1 MKVPWLQILL
11 QCCCL
16 WIFTSQ
22 AQWVPVAPQWGSH
35 WMYDVH
41 FKDQNGVTVGQRGL
55 ITTSS
60 DSGYTWTTRP
70 HASGYELNRIG
81 YAGGNTYY
89 ACGEKGEVIRSSN
102 LGHHWSRTP
111 VPSAETLNSISFINT
126 QTGWVAGENGGLF
139 KTVNGGS
146 TWQKN
151 DSIQSGTQ
159 GIAYVK
165 FFNDTAGV
173 VVFRN
178 GTAKRTTNG
187 GLTWVG
193 YATGLSNVYVR
204 DASFTSLTRGCFLW
218 GYQFH
223 TVVSMR
229 QTMNGNTFS
238 DITSY
243 TCIANENLSRII
255 MMNDSSMYLL
265 NNFNM
270 AAYSTNSAATWSKE
284 YFSGLPYAGPL
295 IFGYF
300 FPNRAAIVLMAE
312 GYVLR
317 RAAHGGWTNLRNA
330 PPVPVTTNYWT
341 FSDLLYQDTLRA
353 VAMYKDLT
361 RTLFLRSAN
370 GGKNWDITD
379 TVTPATL
386 YYSRASANKVF
397 MLTTNGQVYK
407 STDTGSTWSS
417 TNTCPC
423 KTTTQQVVSYRFF
436 DDTGYLFC
444 SDKSLYYTAN
454 GGLSWNLRSSRPSFT
469 QVVSVNTTKWFALS
483 NSGIKGSF
491 YLYRSANA
499 GISWDSVSVNGV
511 IPGADFSAGIYAMQ
525 DSILFMTA
533 QYQDSAAPFY
543 KTIHRLFR
551 SSNDGNIWK
560 EMSVGG
566 PRKSG
571 DVLTVPYAPAL
582 FTSSGGSVWMWGFNG
597 NYPVFHS
604 PDAGVNWYA
613 QYPKVYMEFPFV
625 HALNSNTAYATF
637 RDLIISKGNNA
648 GLLPMPVKP
657 TAVSNQITFSQT
669 AYQSMRVH
677 WQRKSCDKYL
687 LLISNKPISVLPL
700 HAAEYSTGY
709 DMGDSAVVAYAGEDT
724 TVWLTGLQSDTMYH
738 FSLFHY
744 NGSDHLAHYQTGLLT
759 RAQQRTFNAPQI
771 SGINRSAFCTGDSI
785 YVNFVSSI
793 PFTDSV
799 TYRLYLSNESGI
811 MQVPNGLLAEV
822 RSTSYS
828 DTLRGRIPV
837 SGLSQ
842 SYIYRVAV
850 AAVLSHGTYVGQVS
864 APFSVAWRPVIGI
877 GTPDSLKCTDNKG
890 FQLSH
895 TGSMVSTTTRLWIF
909 PDGTSATQTPVTYID
924 SLPGTKHIKLKVT
937 NRGCTDSASRN
948 IFVYAAKQPILSP
961 NQLTYLCTGDSR
973 TIKDTATTTQARYRW
988 YRNGGLIPDISNS
1001 ITTTQAGYY
1010 YCETR
1015 DEDSTCLMRSDTVV
1029 VASLK
1034 RPVLAYQMLKGP
1046 VICDGDSA
1054 VLKVTSDTNALFRW
1068 QQDAQTVA
1076 FDTLS
1081 FHYPKS
1087 SGVWRVQA
1095 VHLIDSSCVSAWAGN
1110 TSIMVNVSPPAVQIQ
1125 ATSDT
1130 LFSSINSSS
1139 YYYRWYRNDTALNE
1153 FLWYMVPRATG
1164 NYRVELKNVKGCI
1177 SLSEPE
1183 FFTYTPGT
1191 GLSEFFKGKLQVYPN
1206 PFTHS
1211 TTFKAK
1217 GMVSIRLM
1225 DMQGRVL
1232 KEMSLQQDHITW
1244 NLQQLPQGM
1253 YMVEVLLENGNC
1265 VFERLVKTG
1274 R

>member
-1 MKVPWLQILL
+1 MKVPWLQIVLV
-11 QCCCL
+11 CCCF

-22 AQWVPVAPQWGSH
+22 AQWVPVAPQWGSYGL
-35 WMYDVH
+35 YDVH
-41 FKDQNGVTVGQRGL
+41 FKDQNGVAVGQKGL
-55 ITTSS
+55 ITTST
-60 DSGYTWTTRP
+60 DSGFNWTIRP
-70 HASGYELNRIG
+70 HASGYELSRIG
-81 YAGGNTYY
+81 YAGGDTYY

-139 KTVNGGS
+139 KTVNGGV

-187 GLTWVG
+187 GLTWLS

-270 AAYSTNSAATWSKE
+270 AAYSTNSAATWNKE

-317 RAAHGGWTNLRNA
+317 RAAHGGWTNLREA

-341 FSDLLYQDTLRA
+341 LSDLLYQDTLHA
-353 VAMYKDLT
+353 VGMYRDLN

-386 YYSRASANKVF
+386 YYSRASANKVY

-444 SDKSLYYTAN
+444 SDKSLYYTTN
-454 GGLSWNLRSSRPSFT
+454 SGLSWNLRSSTPSFT
-469 QVVSVNTTKWFALS
+469 QVVSVNSTKWFALS
-483 NSGIKGSF
+483 NSSIKGSF

-499 GISWDSVSVNGV
+499 GISWDSVSLNGV

-533 QYQDSAAPFY
+533 QYRDNAAPFY

-551 SSNDGNIWK
+551 SSNDGNTWK

-571 DVLTVPYAPAL
+571 DVLTVPYAPAQ
-582 FTSSGGSVWMWGFNG
+582 FTSSGGSVWMWGYNG

-637 RDLIISKGNNA
+637 RDLIISKANNA
-648 GLLPMPVKP
+648 GLLPMPAKP
-657 TAVSNQITFSQT
+657 AVVSNQLTFSQI
-669 AYQSMRVH
+669 AHQSMRVH

-700 HAAEYSTGY
+700 HAAEYGTGY
-709 DMGDSAVVAYAGEDT
+709 DMGDSAVVAYVGEDT
-724 TVWLTGLQSDTMYH
+724 TVWLTGLQPDTTYH

-744 NGSDHLAHYQTGLLT
+744 NGSDHLAHYQTGLIT
-759 RAQQRTFNAPQI
+759 QSQQRTFNAPVI
-771 SGINRSAFCTGDSI
+771 TSVSRTVFCTGDSI
-785 YVNFVSSI
+785 YVNFTSSI

-811 MQVPNGLLAEV
+811 IQVPNGMIAEIKTNV
-822 RSTSYS
+822 FS
-828 DTLRGRIPV
+828 GKIGAKIPV

-850 AAVLSHGTYVGQVS
+850 AAVLAHGIYTGEVS
-864 APFSVAWRPVIGI
+864 PQLSIAWRPVIGI
-877 GTPDSLKCTDNKG
+877 ATTDTLKCTLNKG
-890 FQLSH
+890 FELSH
-895 TGSMVSTTTRLWIF
+895 TGSMVSTTTRLWKF
-909 PDGTSATQTPVTYID
+909 PGGTTATQTPVMYND
-924 SLPGTKHIKLKVT
+924 SLPGTKQIKLLVT

-948 IFVYAAKQPILSP
+948 IYIYSP
-961 NQLTYLCTGDSR
+961 KTPRLNQGAISYLCTGDSR
-973 TIKDTATTTQARYRW
+973 IITDTAIIPQARYSW
-988 YRNGGLIPDISNS
+988 YRNGGLLGSISNS
-1001 ITTTQAGYY
+1001 TTVTQAGFY

-1034 RPVLAYQMLKGP
+1034 RPALTYQVLKGP

-1068 QQDAQTVA
+1068 QQDANTIA
-1076 FDTLS
+1076 FDTVS

-1087 SGVWRVQA
+1087 AGVWRVQA
-1095 VHLIDSSCVSAWAGN
+1095 VHLIDSSCVSPWAGN
-1110 TSIMVNVSPPAVQIQ
+1110 TSIVVNVSPPAVQIQ
-1125 ATSDT
+1125 PTRDT
-1130 LFSSINSSS
+1130 LFSSINSSL

-1153 FLWYMVPRATG
+1153 FLWYTVPKISG
-1164 NYRVELKNVKGCI
+1164 SYQVELKSIKGCI
-1177 SLSEPE
+1177 SFSTPVQ
-1183 FFTYTPGT
+1183 FTYSPGT
-1191 GLSEFFKGKLQVYPN
+1191 NVNGISQEYIQVFPN
-1206 PFTHS
+1206 PFSEWLTVAS
-1211 TTFKAK
+1211 DK
-1217 GMVSIRLM
+1217 L
-1225 DMQGRVL
+1225 DRVRIVDARG
-1232 KEMSLQQDHITW
+1232 SLVAQLYPQRNTEQW
-1244 NLQQLPQGM
+1244 NLSHLPSGFYTLQLI
-1253 YMVEVLLENGNC
+1253 LKNGAK
-1265 VFERLVKTG
+1265 EYRKIIKAE
-1274 R
+1274 